1 MTTSLT
7 QAIDNAI
14 LALIVDL
21 IDKGDYNTASIAVNK
36 LEKQQSLNKALDTL
50 GNRLNVSKLKD
61 SIARRCLTAL
71 TAENDTRLLPLIVNI
86 VRSETDAKVIGFK
99 VVNLLERYGLAD
111 ANNIYTYAKIEDV
124 ELEQFNL

>member
-1 MTTSLT
+1 MTNLT

-14 LALIVDL
+14 LALIADL
-21 IDKGDYNTASIAVNK
+21 IDKGDYSTASIAVNK
-36 LEKQQSLNKALDTL
+36 LEKQQSLNKALDIL

-86 VRSETDAKVIGFK
+86 ARSETDMQEIGSK
-99 VVNLLERYGLAD
+99 VVNLLVRYGLAD
-111 ANNIYTYAKIEDV
+111 SNSIYTSTKLEDV
-124 ELEQFNL
+124 ELKQFNL

>member
-1 MTTSLT
+1 MTNLT

-14 LALIVDL
+14 LALIADL
-21 IDKGDYNTASIAVNK
+21 ISKGDDTTASIAVNK
-36 LEKQQSLNKALDTL
+36 LEKQQSLNKALDIL

-86 VRSETDAKVIGFK
+86 VRSETDMQEIGSK

-111 ANNIYTYAKIEDV
+111 ATSIYTHTKLEDV
-124 ELEQFNL
+124 ELEQFNT

>member
-1 MTTSLT
+1 MTNLT

-14 LALIVDL
+14 LTLIVDL
-21 IDKGDYNTASIAVNK
+21 IDKGDYTTASIAVNK

-71 TAENDTRLLPLIVNI
+71 TSDNDTRLLPLIVNI
-86 VRSETDAKVIGFK
+86 ARSETDMQEIGSK
-99 VVNLLERYGLAD
+99 VVNLLVCYGLAD
-111 ANNIYTYAKIEDV
+111 SNSIYTSTKLEDV
-124 ELEQFNL
+124 ELKQFNL